1 MPRARTILNDYSIV
15 VGKSENEQTT
25 RETQIATPIF
35 FAITQLRPLAPFQA
49 RPQSMHLFRL
59 NLLRNES
66 HTSIWR
72 SHLLNTKSKDQISQ
86 LRQSIPY
93 NRIRIVLFLRTTYP
107 FDWKQ
112 SYTALLKNDY
122 NRKIDCMTARLLVLR
137 TVQTLL
143 FHQ

>member
-1 MPRARTILNDYSIV
+1 MPCARTILNDYSIV
-15 VGKSENEQTT
+15 VEKVRTNRPPRKHRLQ
-25 RETQIATPIF
+25 PLFF

-49 RPQSMHLFRL
+49 RPQSMHLLRL